1 MKPAVDSEE
10 RLLDPG
16 LLEDPYPVYARW
28 QEQTPIW
35 RDQETGAWVLTRH
48 DDIRS
53 VLKNSA
59 DYSSSAMGQQG
70 GGFPLPL
77 LTDDPPRHT
86 QLRGLVDRAFTAR
99 MLKTIEASVI
109 SLAQQMVDDLPQG
122 EGVDIVQAL
131 TIPLPVAVISQMMG
145 IPADKAEDFKRWSDA
160 LTGTLAG
167 ASIED
172 RKKDIFDMAAYF
184 QSLIP
189 ERRSHPGDDLVSAVV
204 NAEIDGARLSDQD
217 IVGFNIL
224 LLIAGNETTTNLLG
238 NYLNVLA
245 DRPDLYAQLTA
256 DPSLVEAGIEETLR
270 FDAPVQFLMRRAL
283 RPMHYHGQDVA
294 MGDNV
299 HVIMAAANRDPRN
312 YDAPDEFRLD
322 RKRNHHHTFGFG
334 VHFCIGAPLARMEA
348 KAAMRALV
356 ARFASVERAP
366 GKDERVPSHLL
377 RGFHH
382 LWLQF
387 S

>member
-1 MKPAVDSEE
+1 M
-10 RLLDPG
+10 RLLDPAI
-16 LLEDPYPVYARW
+16 LEDPYPVYAQW
-28 QEQTPIW
+28 QEQMPIW
-35 RDQETGAWVLTRH
+35 RDEESGAWVLTRH

-59 DYSSSAMGQQG
+59 DYSSIAMGQRG

-77 LTDDPPRHT
+77 LTDDPLRHT
-86 QLRGLVDRAFTAR
+86 QLRGLVDRAFTVR
-99 MLKTIEASVI
+99 MLKAIEARVNT
-109 SLAQQMVDDLPQG
+109 LAQQMVGDLPQG
-122 EGVDIVQAL
+122 EGVDIAQAL

-145 IPADKAEDFKRWSDA
+145 IPAERAEDFKRWSDA

-172 RKKDIFDMAAYF
+172 QEKDIFEMAAYF

-189 ERRSHPGDDLVSAVV
+189 ERRRRPGDDLVSAVV
-204 NAEIDGARLSDQD
+204 NAEIDGARLSDED

-238 NYLNVLA
+238 NYLNVLV
-245 DRPDLYAQLTA
+245 DRPDLYAQLTD
-256 DPSLVEAGIEETLR
+256 DPTLIDAGIEETLR

-283 RPMHYHGQDVA
+283 KPMHYHGQDVA
-294 MGDNV
+294 VGDNV

-312 YDAPDEFRLD
+312 YDAPHEFRLD

-334 VHFCIGAPLARMEA
+334 IHFCIGAPLARMEA
-348 KAAMRALV
+348 KAAMQALV
-356 ARFASVERAP
+356 ARFSSVERAS
-366 GKDERVPSHLL
+366 GKNERVPSHLL

>member
-1 MKPAVDSEE
+1 M
-10 RLLDPG
+10 RLLDPAI
-16 LLEDPYPVYARW
+16 LEDPYPVYARW

-35 RDQETGAWVLTRH
+35 RDEETGAWVLTRH

-53 VLKNSA
+53 VLKNSS
-59 DYSSSAMGQQG
+59 DYSSIAMGQQG

-86 QLRGLVDRAFTAR
+86 QLRGLVDRAFTVR
-99 MLKTIEASVI
+99 MLKAIEATVNT
-109 SLAQQMVDDLPQG
+109 LAQQMVGDLPQG
-122 EGVDIVQAL
+122 EGVDIAQAL

-145 IPADKAEDFKRWSDA
+145 IPAERAEDFKRWSDA

-172 RKKDIFDMAAYF
+172 QEKDIFEMAAYF

-189 ERRSHPGDDLVSAVV
+189 ERRSRPGGDLVSAVV
-204 NAEIDGARLSDQD
+204 NAEIDGARLSDED

-238 NYLNVLA
+238 NYLNVLV

-256 DPSLVEAGIEETLR
+256 DPTLIDVGIEETLR
-270 FDAPVQFLMRRAL
+270 FDAPVQFLMRQAL
-283 RPMHYHGQDVA
+283 KPMHYHGQDVA
-294 MGDNV
+294 VGDNV

-312 YDAPDEFRLD
+312 YDAPHEFRLD

-334 VHFCIGAPLARMEA
+334 IHFCIGAPLARMEA
-348 KAAMRALV
+348 KAAMQALV
-356 ARFASVERAP
+356 ARFGSVERAS
-366 GKDERVPSHLL
+366 GKNERVPSHLL

-382 LWLQF
+382 LWLRF